1 MSAQFGILGA
11 LGLIFLTVIAYVRR
25 HRRAGKVTTSTLLDQ
40 SSEGQMSDY
49 GSNSGRTIEVMDD
62 LACDQGKL
70 EDELDCALE
79 RLINDASESYAEAVK
94 REQEAWLRYRDAR
107 TTAIALS
114 LGGSMGGIAASS
126 AAVEI
131 TRLRIL
137 EINSDISRVNI

>member
-25 HRRAGKVTTSTLLDQ
+25 HGRAGKVTTITLLDQ

-49 GSNSGRTIEVMDD
+49 GSNSGLTIEVMDD

-70 EDELDCALE
+70 EDELDGALE

-114 LGGSMGGIAASS
+114 LGGSLGGVAASS
-126 AAVEI
+126 ASVEI